1 MYRAYNDICTEHT
14 STYLQSIRRDMY
26 RAENETTTNTQTTM
40 QKPTRQHCKTQ
51 PSKPDSNA
59 KHASEEKHR
68 ERANRRLLCGNA
80 RGSTSK
86 ESLSKQIP
94 MRKALRERAPR
105 AQSRP
110 EPISEKSGP
119 DSKLEVFNTLLIVK
133 VTKKWP
139 GQVPALL
146 AAPGASPGRRWK
158 AQNEHNSWE
167 WCTFP
172 HGADHHENPLKPR
185 FQCEMR
191 CGTPTEHKTIYVQ
204 NIKRYM
210 CRAYSDICT
219 YVQNL
224 IWYMH
229 RT

>member
-1 MYRAYNDICTEHT
+1 MPMKTDGPAQGNMYRDQCTEHKPTYVQSKQRYMYRAIRTEHSDVCTEHTMTYVQSAKRYMYRAYNDICTEHT
-14 STYLQSIRRDMY
+14 PTYLQSIRRDMY

-146 AAPGASPGRRWK
+146 AAPGASPGRR
-158 AQNEHNSWE
+158 
-167 WCTFP
+167 
-172 HGADHHENPLKPR
+172 
-185 FQCEMR
+185 
-191 CGTPTEHKTIYVQ
+191 
-204 NIKRYM
+204 
-210 CRAYSDICT
+210 
-219 YVQNL
+219 
-224 IWYMH
+224 
-229 RT
+229 